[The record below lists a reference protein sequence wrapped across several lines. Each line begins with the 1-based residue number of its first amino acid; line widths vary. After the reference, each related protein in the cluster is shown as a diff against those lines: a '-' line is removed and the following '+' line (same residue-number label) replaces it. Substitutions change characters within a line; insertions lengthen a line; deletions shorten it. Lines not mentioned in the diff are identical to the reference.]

1 MTALNYMMKQV
12 PPILTAN
19 RLLFNVTLVYTS
31 TFNST
36 HAQPV
41 LIPIAWIAQMPGSA
55 TSAMMDSTQFTI
67 LKPNTFVNSKQ
78 PVILAFTSM
87 PTLMNACLAVK
98 AATIVSQLITAMN
111 AIKDGSVNKVKI

>member
-31 TFNST
+31 TFNSM
-36 HAQPV
+36 HAHPV

-78 PVILAFTSM
+78 LVTLAFTSM

-98 AATIVSQLITAMN
+98 AATIASQLITAMN